1 MLSACYFS
9 VSLNVLVIMLVGYSH
24 PIFNNIYSVLKLSC
38 PILLS
43 LKKKLI
49 RK

>member
-1 MLSACYFS
+1 MLSAYYFS

-24 PIFNNIYSVLKLSC
+24 LIFNNIYSVLKLSC

-43 LKKKLI
+43 LKKELI